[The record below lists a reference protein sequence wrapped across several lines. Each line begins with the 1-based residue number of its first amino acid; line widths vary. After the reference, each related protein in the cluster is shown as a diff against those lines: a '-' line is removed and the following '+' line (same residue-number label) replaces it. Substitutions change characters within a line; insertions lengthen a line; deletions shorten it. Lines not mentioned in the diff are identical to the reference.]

1 MNLLTMKSVE
11 KAYTDKV
18 LLDGVDFGLE
28 EGERV
33 GVIGING
40 MGKSTFL
47 KLVAGVEEPD
57 AGEVVKGN
65 AVKIVWLPQN
75 PVLPEG
81 KTLLE
86 YVAGTRAAHAS
97 EDGLDAFMSEG
108 EVHWTAAGE
117 GEAKS
122 LLNRLGFSDLSIV
135 TDTMSGGQ
143 KKKAALA
150 RTLLTDSDILVL
162 DEPTNHLDQDM
173 VQWLEDYLA
182 SRRLTL
188 VMVTHDRY
196 FLDRVCNRILEVDS
210 GRLYSYDTNYEGFLA
225 AKADREERELASY
238 RKNKSILRKELAWVQ
253 RGARARTT
261 KQKARLERYEE
272 RKAME
277 APKETANVQ
286 IQSASTRLGK
296 KTLELSGITKSY
308 DGRQIVSDFSYI
320 FLSGDRVGII
330 GPNGCGK
337 STLMKIIAGELL
349 ADAGTRDI
357 GSTVKIGYFSQENE
371 YLKPD
376 ERVIDYIRDT
386 AEYVRIGNDLISAAV
401 MLERFLF
408 DGTLQYQKIGKLSGG
423 EKRRLYLLKVLMEAP
438 NLLLLD
444 EPTNDLDIQT
454 LAILEDYL
462 DDFPGIVVTVSHDRY
477 FLDRI
482 VRRIFAYT
490 KDGVFRQYE
499 GGWSDYAAA
508 VAAEGSK
515 DIQMGK
521 GEYAVHTRSAADKT
535 EKVKTEKPKGPV
547 KLKFSYKEQK
557 EYETIE
563 DDIAAIEEH
572 IAQLEDE
579 ILKNTTDFIRLNEL
593 TQEKEQ
599 QEAFLEEKMER
610 YLYLSDLEERIKN
623 Q

>member
-1 MNLLTMKSVE
+1 MNLLTMKAVE

-18 LLDGVDFGLE
+18 LLAGVDFGLE

-47 KLVAGVEEPD
+47 KLLAGVEEPD

-65 AVKIVWLPQN
+65 SVKVVWLPQN
-75 PVLPEG
+75 PVLPTG

-86 YVAGTRAAHAS
+86 YVTDAAYPSDDAS
-97 EDGLDAFMSEG
+97 AKVYSPLENDL
-108 EVHWTAAGE
+108 HWADTNE

-122 LLNRLGFSDLSIV
+122 LLNRLGFSDFSIL

-150 RTLLTDSDILVL
+150 RTLLVKSDILVL

-182 SRRLTL
+182 GRRLTL

-210 GRLYSYDTNYEGFLA
+210 GKLYSYDTNYEGFLA

-261 KQKARLERYEE
+261 KQKARLSRYEE
-272 RKAME
+272 RKSME
-277 APKETANVQ
+277 APKEAANVQ
-286 IQSASTRLGK
+286 IQSASTRLGR
-296 KTLELSGITKSY
+296 KTLELAGITKSY
-308 DGRQIVSDFSYI
+308 DGRVIVSDFSYI

-337 STLMKIIAGELL
+337 STLMKMIAGELS
-349 ADAGTRDI
+349 ADTGTRDI

-371 YLKPD
+371 YLNPD

-386 AEYVRIGNDLISAAV
+386 AEYVRIGNDLISASV

-408 DGTLQYQKIGKLSGG
+408 DGTLQYQKIEKLSGG

-508 VAAEGSK
+508 VETEGQEDMQS
-515 DIQMGK
+515 GK
-521 GEYAVHTRSAADKT
+521 REAAVHAKPAA

-563 DDIAAIEEH
+563 EDIAAIEEH
-572 IAQLEDE
+572 IAQLEEE

-593 TQEKEQ
+593 TQEKEK
-599 QEAFLEEKMER
+599 QEALLEEKMER